1 MAFIH
6 YNDAVCILIEA
17 MGRDPGI
24 GVVGGNLYADA
35 DLHPVPSY
43 CESFDSLKQ
52 ERKEAS
58 WFHILTGKVGDK
70 LGIPRAGHTFND
82 SGQNKDVAYIFGA
95 DMMLTR
101 KLFTEA
107 GGFDRDFFMYAE
119 DIDITRRIHEK
130 YKTIYYPKVSITH
143 LFNRADRRSMKLLCI
158 HIVNIIKYFNKW
170 GWFKD
175 EKRDFYNKQL
185 ISELKKGK

>member
-1 MAFIH
+1 MNVPYLSGCFMFFRLSALQ
-6 YNDAVCILIEA
+6 D
-17 MGRDPGI
+17 
-24 GVVGGNLYADA
+24 VGLMDE
-35 DLHPVPSY
+35 H
-43 CESFDSLKQ
+43 
-52 ERKEAS
+52 
-58 WFHILTGKVGDK
+58 
-70 LGIPRAGHTFND
+70 
-82 SGQNKDVAYIFGA
+82 
-95 DMMLTR
+95 
-101 KLFTEA
+101 
-107 GGFDRDFFMYAE
+107 FFMYAE

-158 HIVNIIKYFNKW
+158 HIVNIIKYFNEW